1 MHAFLSIFN
10 SSILAG
16 SSQALK
22 DREHILNRN
31 MGIVRE
37 GLAAA
42 EDFFSRKHSDK
53 FSWRRPIAGS
63 VAFPGLKPRAWE
75 RLSPSLSGADRFCA
89 HLREHADL
97 EATDIGRPGRLGVT
111 CILFMNR
118 LEAPIGRLGGGPRG
132 YGH

>member
-1 MHAFLSIFN
+1 MHSFLSIFN

-97 EATDIGRPGRLGVT
+97 MLMPSTVFAHGDGHVRVSHGRRNTAEL
-111 CILFMNR
+111 LRDLDEYLLRF
-118 LEAPIGRLGGGPRG
+118 
-132 YGH
+132 